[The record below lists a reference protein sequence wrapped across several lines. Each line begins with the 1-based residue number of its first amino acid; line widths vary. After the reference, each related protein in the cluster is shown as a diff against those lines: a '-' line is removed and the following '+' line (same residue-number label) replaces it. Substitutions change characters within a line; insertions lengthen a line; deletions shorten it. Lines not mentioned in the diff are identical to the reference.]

1 MGKITS
7 FLRKDSEPHFEY
19 LTRSV
24 HYDWACPEG
33 VNKFFSVV
41 PETSTSL
48 SNRLGPLI
56 SKNTT
61 TNSFD
66 CTLVVFWCEKVS
78 NHTFR
83 VFDTLFESHAPA
95 DLKTTAN
102 DDKHQLGG
110 VGAAKMSFSRA
121 EG

>member
-1 MGKITS
+1 MGEIIS
-7 FLRKDSEPHFEY
+7 FMRVDSKTHFEY

-33 VNKFFSVV
+33 VNKIFSVV

-61 TNSFD
+61 TNPFD

-102 DDKHQLGG
+102 GDKHQFG
-110 VGAAKMSFSRA
+110 VVSAAKTTYH
-121 EG
+121 